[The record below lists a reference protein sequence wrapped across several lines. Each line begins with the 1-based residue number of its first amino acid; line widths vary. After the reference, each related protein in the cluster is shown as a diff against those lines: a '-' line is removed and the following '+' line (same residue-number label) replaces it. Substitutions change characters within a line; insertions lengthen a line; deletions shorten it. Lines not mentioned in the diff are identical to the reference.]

1 MFLLSSIATGLKQG
15 ADRRRF
21 APLNLRN
28 PSELPQQ
35 QREAH
40 WQALDR
46 DLEQLITPNFA
57 NRLIARTVA
66 LIPVIRRSITVCS
79 RVAAAHFDSQ
89 ALGDQYGTLL
99 AGAWSLQASRVPS
112 AAEVQS
118 LIDGADWSSYRESTE
133 IPDERRCLNRI
144 LQHQLR
150 VESEERSVVTRTVL
164 ELVELVSSAMPSPM
178 EPVRPADAADL
189 LARHGLRVR
198 DGELLISNSAEAIG
212 RMLADTAWVTNWGAI
227 LSRLPGAS
235 RSLLVHFRGLGSSR
249 AVALPLAMLTG
260 PGALEGA
267 VF

>member
-28 PSELPQQ
+28 PSELPQRL
-35 QREAH
+35 REAH

-99 AGAWSLQASRVPS
+99 AGAWSLQASRVPC
-112 AAEVQS
+112 AAEVHARGQRLLTS
-118 LIDGADWSSYRESTE
+118 GAGVSEMMKRLGISSEQWIQIVNACTV
-133 IPDERRCLNRI
+133 
-144 LQHQLR
+144 R
-150 VESEERSVVTRTVL
+150 VVSFTV
-164 ELVELVSSAMPSPM
+164 E
-178 EPVRPADAADL
+178 
-189 LARHGLRVR
+189 
-198 DGELLISNSAEAIG
+198 
-212 RMLADTAWVTNWGAI
+212 
-227 LSRLPGAS
+227 
-235 RSLLVHFRGLGSSR
+235 
-249 AVALPLAMLTG
+249 
-260 PGALEGA
+260 
-267 VF
+267 

>member
-1 MFLLSSIATGLKQG
+1 
-15 ADRRRF
+15 
-21 APLNLRN
+21 
-28 PSELPQQ
+28 
-35 QREAH
+35 
-40 WQALDR
+40 
-46 DLEQLITPNFA
+46 
-57 NRLIARTVA
+57 LIARTVA

-198 DGELLISNSAEAIG
+198 EGELLISNSAEAIG

-249 AVALPLAMLTG
+249 AVALPGDTTRHSPYALGRPRGLQSSVLPPSAPSLVFPLRVCRPFRHCQPRH
-260 PGALEGA
+260 PGRVAGA
-267 VF
+267 PA

>member
-1 MFLLSSIATGLKQG
+1 M
-15 ADRRRF
+15 
-21 APLNLRN
+21 
-28 PSELPQQ
+28 
-35 QREAH
+35 
-40 WQALDR
+40 
-46 DLEQLITPNFA
+46 
-57 NRLIARTVA
+57 
-66 LIPVIRRSITVCS
+66 
-79 RVAAAHFDSQ
+79 
-89 ALGDQYGTLL
+89 
-99 AGAWSLQASRVPS
+99 PS

-150 VESEERSVVTRTVL
+150 VESEERSAVTRTVL
-164 ELVELVSSAMPSPM
+164 ELVELVATAMPSPM

-227 LSRLPGAS
+227 LSRLPGAN